1 MTKPTLGPWIL
12 DPKSGDISGP
22 RRRDGKI
29 RQALN
34 EDGVAYLG
42 RHRVDAA
49 LANAA
54 LLCNAPG
61 MFSWIERVC
70 ANGLSFEAIQEGR
83 KILAPA
89 RRQ

>member
-29 RQALN
+29 CQVLN

-42 RHRVDAA
+42 RPRVDEA

-61 MFSWIERVC
+61 MFAWIERVC
-70 ANGLSFEAIQEGR
+70 AYRLSFQTIQEGR
-83 KILAPA
+83 KILALA
-89 RRQ
+89 RKQ